1 MQNNPLLLMAE
12 LCSDTP
18 ASILFNGYHL
28 VAGLV
33 VCVVAFLAGWAY
45 GYMRRDDD
53 YYDEVE
59 ELMRE
64 RDELKARAAK

>member
-1 MQNNPLLLMAE
+1 MPNNPLLLMAE
-12 LCSDTP
+12 LCSDNP
-18 ASILFNGYHL
+18 APILFNGYHL
-28 VAGLV
+28 AAGFVIGALG
-33 VCVVAFLAGWAY
+33 FLAGWAY

-64 RDELKARAAK
+64 LDELKARAAK